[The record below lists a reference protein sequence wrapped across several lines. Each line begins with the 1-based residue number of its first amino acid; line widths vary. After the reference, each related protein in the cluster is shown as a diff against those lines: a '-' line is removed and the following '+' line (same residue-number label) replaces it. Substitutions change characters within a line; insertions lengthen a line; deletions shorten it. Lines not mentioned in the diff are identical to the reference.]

1 MACMCK
7 GSMNQGGHNVRKVIV
22 GLIGTMLLVGLVLAG
37 CGGTSP
43 EPPATGSASGS
54 GSAGSGT
61 LHFRANGEDF
71 IRQGFVS
78 KDGWMLNFDH
88 VYVTLADITAYQS
101 DPPFDAT
108 AGGTPQAV
116 VTATLEQPVYT
127 VDLAEGD
134 AQAEPILI
142 DMLEAPAGRY
152 NALSWNMVKA
162 TEGPASGAV
171 IVLQGTAT
179 QDNQTMPFTIR
190 LDQQSSQF
198 CGDYVG
204 DTRKGILEA
213 DGIADLEATFH
224 FDHLFGDGEA
234 APDDA
239 INTDSLGFAPFAALA
254 KDGTV
259 DVAMSDIEAGFSAED
274 LDHLGTIHMTHVGEG
289 HCEVVAYE

>member
-1 MACMCK
+1 M
-7 GSMNQGGHNVRKVIV
+7 RKLIV
-22 GLIGTMLLVGLVLAG
+22 GLIGTMLLVGSVLAG
-37 CGGTSP
+37 CGGTSA
-43 EPPATGSASGS
+43 EPPSTGNERVSDNTGN
-54 GSAGSGT
+54 GT

-78 KDGWMLNFDH
+78 KDGWMLSFEH
-88 VYVTLADITAYQS
+88 VYVTLADMTAYQS

-116 VTATLEQPVYT
+116 VVASLEQPYT

-134 AQAEPILI
+134 AQAEPVLI

-171 IVLQGTAT
+171 IVLQGTAVK
-179 QDNQTMPFTIR
+179 DDQTMPFRIR

-213 DGIADLEATFH
+213 DSIADLEATFH

-234 APDDA
+234 SPDDA

-254 KDGTV
+254 RDGTV
-259 DVAMSDIEAGFSAED
+259 DVAMTDIEAGFSAED
-274 LDHLGTIHMTHVGEG
+274 LDRLGTIHMTHVGEG